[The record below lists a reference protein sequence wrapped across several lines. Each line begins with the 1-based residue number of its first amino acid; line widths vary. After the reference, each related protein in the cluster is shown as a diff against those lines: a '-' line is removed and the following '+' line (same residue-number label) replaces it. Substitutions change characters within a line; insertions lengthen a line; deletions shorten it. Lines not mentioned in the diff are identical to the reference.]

1 VRNGTLLSVQC
12 PDTGCCRLSTVM
24 DTSQAPQSAGGTDK
38 PTFAAAETQPPDVS
52 LDQAVVVARTVFG
65 VTGSIGESIA
75 ELGSQQDRN
84 FRIDGAD
91 GRYVL
96 KIANPAVP
104 EIQLAGQNAAMEH
117 LTRAGM
123 VVPRPC
129 PALSGATLERA
140 RIGDFDLAVRLL
152 TYLDGTP
159 LASFGYLA
167 PAVRGRL
174 GGLAAMACRAFA
186 DFDAPGLD
194 RRLEW
199 DLRQAESV
207 VASFAPHVADPA
219 RRERVVAVSA
229 AACERLARVEN
240 ELRIGPIHGDV
251 TGDNVVGEIG
261 PDGRPWPS
269 GLIDFGDMSRSWV
282 VAELA
287 VTCAALLHQI
297 GGDPL
302 GWLPAVAA
310 FDAIVP
316 LDEADVAALWPLV
329 VLRGATLAAADEKQL
344 SLDPRNDYVAGN
356 LEHDWVIFE
365 SAASVPWALAEAAIR
380 DAVSLRRDDRPA
392 AGPRFAPVVP
402 GLAEDRVEVV
412 DLSATTPGLDDGRW
426 LDPGAEDALFAD
438 AGRVAA
444 AALARYGEH
453 RLTRAAVHRADEP
466 ATCALHTEVDLAA
479 GRAVAAPAAG
489 VVAESSPDRLVIV
502 CDAATIRLEG
512 VEASV
517 NAGDRLA
524 GGDPIG
530 VVAAGEAPG
539 RGRIRVQL
547 CVVAGVDPPGFA
559 TPSAAKAWR
568 RICPDP
574 SPLLGIDCAA
584 PETDAGRVFAR
595 RDGVFARVQP
605 HYYADPPQIE
615 RGWRHHLVDATGRV
629 YLDMVNNVTVIG
641 HAHPRV
647 AQAIARQSRLLNTN
661 SRFNYA
667 AVADFSERL
676 AALVPAGLDTVLLV
690 NSGTEANDLALRL
703 AWAHTGRAVVVAMRE
718 AYHGW
723 SMAAD
728 AISTSIA
735 DNPRALETRP
745 EWVRLV
751 PSPNPYSGIHRGPES
766 GPSYIRDALAVIQ
779 ALGETGEAPAAFIS
793 ETVHGNAGGIL
804 LPRGYLEAVYGAVR
818 AAGGVCI
825 ADEIQVGYGRL
836 GHHFW
841 GFREQGVEPDVITVA
856 KATGNGHPLGAVITR
871 REIAESFAGEG
882 SFFSSTGGNPVSCRV
897 GLAVLD
903 VLETEGLQENARD
916 VGEHLLARL
925 RDLAGR
931 HPLIGAVHGIGL
943 YASVELVRDRETR
956 EPATEAAEAI
966 CERMR
971 ECGIIVQPTGDHL
984 NMLKIKPPLCITRE
998 SADFFVEQL
1007 ELVLRTGW

>member
-1 VRNGTLLSVQC
+1 
-12 PDTGCCRLSTVM
+12 M
-24 DTSQAPQSAGGTDK
+24 A
-38 PTFAAAETQPPDVS
+38 TFATAETEPPEVS
-52 LDQAVVVARTVFG
+52 PEQAAGLAQTVFG
-65 VTGSIGESIA
+65 VTGSIS

-84 FRIDGAD
+84 FRIDAAD
-91 GRYVL
+91 GGYVL

-104 EIQLAGQNAAMEH
+104 EVQLVCQNAAMEH
-117 LTRAGM
+117 LARGGV

-129 PALSGATLERA
+129 PARSGATLERA
-140 RIGDFDLAVRLL
+140 RVGDADVRVRLL
-152 TYLDGTP
+152 TFLDGTP
-159 LASFGYLA
+159 LAGFGYLS

-174 GGLAAMACRAFA
+174 GHLAATACRAFA
-186 DFDAPGLD
+186 GFDAPGLD

-199 DLRQAESV
+199 DLRHAEAV
-207 VASFAPHVADPA
+207 VASFAPHVVDPA
-219 RRERVVAVSA
+219 RRERLIAVTA
-229 AACERLARVEN
+229 AACERLARVESD
-240 ELRIGPIHGDV
+240 LRIAPIHGDV

-261 PDGRPWPS
+261 ADGRAWPS
-269 GLIDFGDMSRSWV
+269 GLIDFGDITRSWV
-282 VAELA
+282 ASELA
-287 VTCAALLHQI
+287 VTCAAILHQM

-302 GWLPAVAA
+302 GWLPAVAGFHA
-310 FDAIVP
+310 AVP
-316 LDEADVAALWPLV
+316 LDDADIAALWPLV
-329 VLRGATLAAADEKQL
+329 VLRGATLVAADERQL
-344 SLDPRNDYVAGN
+344 ALDPQNDYVAAN
-356 LEHDWVIFE
+356 LENDLVIFE
-365 SAASVPWALAEAAIR
+365 SAAALPWAVAEAAIHEALGLPGR
-380 DAVSLRRDDRPA
+380 ALVVPSL
-392 AGPRFAPVVP
+392 APVVS
-402 GLAEDRVEVV
+402 GLAGDRVAVV
-412 DLSATTPGLDDGRW
+412 DLSATGEALDEGRW
-426 LDPGAEDALFAD
+426 LDRGSEDAAFAE
-438 AGRVAA
+438 AERAA
-444 AALARYGEH
+444 PVVLARYGEH

-466 ATCALHTEVDLAA
+466 RTCALHAEIGLAA

-489 VVAESSPDRLVIV
+489 VV
-502 CDAATIRLEG
+502 
-512 VEASV
+512 VEASPGRLRILCDEATV
-517 NAGDRLA
+517 QLDGVAPAVKAGDR
-524 GGDPIG
+524 
-530 VVAAGEAPG
+530 VAAGDAVGAVAGNPVG

-547 CVVAGVDPPGFA
+547 CLAPEADPPAFA
-559 TPSAAKAWR
+559 TPSAAAAWR

-584 PETDAGRVFAR
+584 PDVDARRVFAR
-595 RDGVFARVQP
+595 RDGAFARVQP

-629 YLDMVNNVTVIG
+629 YLDMVNNVTVLG

-667 AVADFSERL
+667 AVADFCERL
-676 AALVPAGLDTVLLV
+676 AGLAPEGLDTVVLV
-690 NSGTEANDLALRL
+690 NSGTEANDVALRL
-703 AWAHTGRAVVVAMRE
+703 AWAHTGRQIVVAMRE

-751 PSPNPYSGIHRGPES
+751 DSPNSYSGTHRGPES
-766 GPSYIRDALAVIQ
+766 GPSYIRDALGVIQ
-779 ALGETGEAPAAFIS
+779 GLGERGEVPAAFIS

-804 LPRGYLEAVYGAVR
+804 LPPGYLEAVYDAIR
-818 AAGGVCI
+818 AAGGICI

-841 GFREQGVEPDVITVA
+841 GFRQQGVEPDVITVA
-856 KATGNGHPLGAVITR
+856 KAMGNGHPLGAVVTR
-871 REIAESFAGEG
+871 REIAESFAAEG

-903 VLETEGLQENARD
+903 AIESEGLQDNARD

-925 RDLAGR
+925 RDMAER
-931 HPLIGAVHGIGL
+931 HPVIGAVHGIGL
-943 YASVELVRDRETR
+943 YASVELVTSRETR
-956 EPATEAAEAI
+956 EPATEVAEAI

-971 ECGIIVQPTGDHL
+971 ELGIVVQPTGDHL

>member
-1 VRNGTLLSVQC
+1 
-12 PDTGCCRLSTVM
+12 M
-24 DTSQAPQSAGGTDK
+24 A
-38 PTFAAAETQPPDVS
+38 TFAAAETEPPAVS
-52 LDQAVVVARTVFG
+52 PEQAAVVAETVFG
-65 VTGSIGESIA
+65 VTGPIV

-84 FRIDGAD
+84 FRIDAAD

-104 EIQLAGQNAAMEH
+104 EVQLACQNAAMEH
-117 LTRAGM
+117 LARGGVA
-123 VVPRPC
+123 VPRPC
-129 PALSGATLERA
+129 PAGSGATLERA
-140 RIGDFDLAVRLL
+140 RIGDADLLVRLL
-152 TYLDGTP
+152 TFLDGTP

-167 PAVRGRL
+167 PAVRARL
-174 GGLAAMACRAFA
+174 GGLSATACRAFTG
-186 DFDAPGLD
+186 FDAPGLD

-199 DLRQAESV
+199 DLRHAEAV
-207 VASFAPHVADPA
+207 VASFAPHVVDPA
-219 RRERVVAVSA
+219 RRERLLSVTA
-229 AACERLARVEN
+229 AACEHLGRVEDD
-240 ELRIGPIHGDV
+240 LRIAPIHGDV
-251 TGDNVVGEIG
+251 TGDNVVGEVG
-261 PDGRPWPS
+261 ADGRPWPA
-269 GLIDFGDMSRSWV
+269 GLIDFGDITRSWV
-282 VAELA
+282 VSELA
-287 VTCAALLHQI
+287 VTCAAFLHQM

-310 FDAIVP
+310 FHGVVP

-329 VLRGATLAAADEKQL
+329 VLRGATLVAADERQL
-344 SLDPRNDYVAGN
+344 ALDPQNDYVAGN
-356 LEHDWVIFE
+356 LENDLVIFE
-365 SAASVPWALAEAAIR
+365 SSASLPWALAQAAIR
-380 DAVSLRRDDRPA
+380 ETLGLGGERRVVP
-392 AGPRFAPVVP
+392 PFAPVVA
-402 GLAEDRVEVV
+402 GLSEGRIEIV
-412 DLSATTPGLDDGRW
+412 DLSSTSEALDEGRW
-426 LDPGAEDALFAD
+426 LDAGAEDAAF
-438 AGRVAA
+438 AA
-444 AALARYGEH
+444 AGESAPVALARYGEH

-466 ATCALHTEVDLAA
+466 ATCALHAEVGLAA
-479 GRAVAAPAAG
+479 GRGVTAPAAG
-489 VVAESSPDRLVIV
+489 VV
-502 CDAATIRLEG
+502 
-512 VEASV
+512 VEASSGRLV
-517 NAGDRLA
+517 VGCDDVTVQLDGIEPAVTAGERVTSGAPLGA
-524 GGDPIG
+524 
-530 VVAAGEAPG
+530 VAAGPAG

-547 CVVAGVDPPGFA
+547 CLVPEADPPAFA
-559 TPSAAKAWR
+559 TPSAAAAWG

-584 PETDAGRVFAR
+584 PAVDAGRVFAR
-595 RDGVFARVQP
+595 RDGAFARIQA

-615 RGWRHHLVDATGRV
+615 RGWRHHLVDTTGRV

-667 AVADFSERL
+667 AVADFCERL
-676 AALVPAGLDTVLLV
+676 AALAPDGLDTVVLV
-690 NSGTEANDLALRL
+690 NSGTEANDVALRL
-703 AWAHTGRAVVVAMRE
+703 ARAHTGREIVVAMRE

-745 EWVRLV
+745 AWVRLV
-751 PSPNPYSGIHRGPES
+751 DSPNPYSGTHRGPES
-766 GPSYIRDALAVIQ
+766 GPSYIRDALAVIHGLE
-779 ALGETGEAPAAFIS
+779 APAEAPAAFIS

-804 LPRGYLEAVYGAVR
+804 LPDGYLEAVYGAIR
-818 AAGGVCI
+818 AAGGICI

-841 GFREQGVEPDVITVA
+841 GFRQQGVEPDVITIA
-856 KATGNGHPLGAVITR
+856 KAMGNGHPLGAVITR
-871 REIAESFAGEG
+871 PEIAESFAAEG

-903 VLETEGLQENARD
+903 AIESEGLQANARD

-925 RDLAGR
+925 RDLAER

-943 YASVELVRDRETR
+943 YASVELVISPGTR
-956 EPATEAAEAI
+956 EPATEVTDAI

-971 ECGIIVQPTGDHL
+971 ELGIVVQPTGDHL

-998 SADFFVEQL
+998 STDFFVEQL